1 MKWIILLFLFY
12 NSVVS
17 SSPAPGWI
25 GCVFTPPPHTPCEYT
40 RTMKCRIMATSDDDS
55 YIFNMVE
62 VALVD
67 EVNNLARLSDNFMR
81 YVSTEKNSSF
91 ASCNVGNI

>member
-1 MKWIILLFLFY
+1 
-12 NSVVS
+12 
-17 SSPAPGWI
+17 
-25 GCVFTPPPHTPCEYT
+25 
-40 RTMKCRIMATSDDDS
+40 MATSDDDS
-55 YIFNMVE
+55 YLFNMVE